1 MEIDEKIAHQY
12 SPAVYNKAL
21 KMFVESN
28 KNLVQGLQ
36 ANNEDHEFKTLHK
49 LKGGANM
56 LGLKKISSYIDLA
69 ESDPLNKEHIEAI
82 REEFQQIAAFSAQN
96 SSS

>member
-1 MEIDEKIAHQY
+1 MEIDEKIAQQY

-21 KMFVESN
+21 KMFIDSN
-28 KNLVQGLQ
+28 KKLVQELQ
-36 ANNEDHEFKTLHK
+36 ANNQDHECKTLHK

-56 LGLKKISSYIDLA
+56 LGLKKISVYINLA
-69 ESDPLNKEHIEAI
+69 ESDPLNKDYIEAI
-82 REEFQQIAAFSAQN
+82 REEFQQIAAFSSQN